1 MKIEVQNK
9 KGLTTTLNIV
19 IDKKTIQEEMDK
31 RLIEL
36 QSEVS
41 LKGFRPGK
49 VPQTVIKSQFGK
61 AIYGEVIDKILRE
74 SSNQAIDKQNIKAA
88 GQPKIDLKT
97 FGEGKDLNYTLE
109 INSLPQIDLA
119 NFEKYSATEY
129 SIKVSDKTLNEK
141 INEIAKNNKTFSDK
155 NEKSEKGDLV
165 IFDYSATVEKQ
176 KFEGSEGKN
185 TRLVIGQ
192 DLFLK
197 GFDEKLLGVK
207 KDQNITINVSM
218 PENYPDKN
226 LANKKAEF
234 ICKIINVQKPNDT
247 KVDDEFA
254 KNMGA
259 KDLADLKS
267 LISKQVSTQYSQA
280 LDSITKK
287 EILDQ
292 IEKFHKFELPQNLI
306 EQEVHMM
313 THHLKKEDIE
323 KNKKKNLKIAES
335 RIKLGLVLNEYGEKN
350 NLKVSDDDVKGEI
363 QKQIKGMP
371 GQEKMIV
378 DYYQKNPSAAQS
390 LKGALYEEKIINLF
404 KSKGKIQKKEI
415 SIEEAEKIIT
425 TFNKSNINTESHTH
439 DHDHEH
445 NHDHDHDHAHKHES
459 DASTKIKK
467 KDTKTKPKTKKVS
480 KK

>member
-129 SIKVSDKTLNEK
+129 SIKVSDKTLDEK

-165 IFDYSATVEKQ
+165 IFDYSATVDKQ

-226 LANKKAEF
+226 LANKKADF
-234 ICKIINVQKPNDT
+234 MCKIINVQKPNDT

-259 KDLADLKS
+259 KDLIDLKN

-350 NLKVSDDDVKGEI
+350 NLKVSDDDVKSEI

-404 KSKGKIQKKEI
+404 KSKAKIQKKEI

-445 NHDHDHDHAHKHES
+445 NHDHAHEHEAE
-459 DASTKIKK
+459 ASTEIKK
-467 KDTKTKPKTKKVS
+467 KDTKNKPKTKKVS

>member
-129 SIKVSDKTLNEK
+129 LIKVSDKTLDEK

-165 IFDYSATVEKQ
+165 IFDYSATVDKQ

-226 LANKKAEF
+226 LANKKADF
-234 ICKIINVQKPNDT
+234 MCKIINVQKPNDT

-259 KDLADLKS
+259 KDLTDLKN

-404 KSKGKIQKKEI
+404 KSKAKIQKKEI

-439 DHDHEH
+439 DHEH
-445 NHDHDHDHAHKHES
+445 NHDHAHEHEAE
-459 DASTKIKK
+459 ASTEIKK